1 MFRFF
6 VHHSCTEAFGFDLD
20 FARKM
25 HKYNTIDNDID
36 FAKLIAKPI
45 LHKYRI
51 AYSSIQ
57 DRQLNVFI

>member
-1 MFRFF
+1 MFRCFF
-6 VHHSCTEAFGFDLD
+6 AHHSGTDALGFDLD

-45 LHKYRI
+45 LHKYLI
-51 AYSSIQ
+51 A
-57 DRQLNVFI
+57 

>member
-45 LHKYRI
+45 LHKYLI
-51 AYSSIQ
+51 A
-57 DRQLNVFI
+57 